1 MIFDIVL
8 TVVLIAG
15 FYYGYQKGIV
25 NTIFSI
31 LGFCIGILI
40 ITKFNEAMILY
51 LGHHTQMNP
60 AYLPILSIL
69 CLIIFIALF
78 FKFLSWSSEQLLKS
92 FHLTSINRIIG
103 GSLFATLSLFLF
115 STLIWYVDNGSFINK
130 ETKEKSYTYAFVKPL
145 SPLFTNAV
153 GSAVPAF
160 KGMYG
165 NMNTAM
171 DSVQSKYHSK

>member
-1 MIFDIVL
+1 MIFDIVFAII
-8 TVVLIAG
+8 LIAG

-31 LGFCIGILI
+31 IGFCLGILM
-40 ITKFNEAMILY
+40 ITKLNETIVLY
-51 LGHHTQMNP
+51 LGHHTHMNP
-60 AYLPILSIL
+60 VYLPILSIL

-78 FKFLSWSSEQLLKS
+78 FKLLSWSSEQLLKS

-103 GSLFATLSLFLF
+103 GSLFATLALFLF
-115 STLIWYVDNGSFINK
+115 STLLWYADNSTFIK
-130 ETKEKSYTYAFVKPL
+130 DETKEKSYTYAFVQPL

-153 GSAVPAF
+153 GTAIPAF

-171 DSVQSKYHSK
+171 DSIQNKYNTK